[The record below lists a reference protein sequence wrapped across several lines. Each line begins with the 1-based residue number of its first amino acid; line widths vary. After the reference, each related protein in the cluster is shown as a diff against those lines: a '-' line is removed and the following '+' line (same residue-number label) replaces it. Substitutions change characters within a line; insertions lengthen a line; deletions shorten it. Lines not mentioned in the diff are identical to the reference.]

1 MSPDPV
7 TLFGAVTQAQQKAL
21 LARGT
26 RASPA
31 YVAVD
36 VDLMESLVRQ
46 ASEAVKSCPAVENK
60 HRFVAEHILGLHID
74 NPPERR

>member
-7 TLFGAVTQAQQKAL
+7 TLFGTATQAQQKAL

-36 VDLMESLVRQ
+36 PQ
-46 ASEAVKSCPAVENK
+46 P
-60 HRFVAEHILGLHID
+60 FID
-74 NPPERR
+74 GWHNRDSN

>member
-7 TLFGAVTQAQQKAL
+7 TLFGTMTRAQQKAL

-26 RASPA
+26 RANPA
-31 YVAVD
+31 YIAVD
-36 VDLMESLVRQ
+36 VDLMERLVRQ
-46 ASEAVKSCPAVENK
+46 ASEAVRSRPDVENK

-74 NPPERR
+74 KEDA